1 METINITK
9 AMQVELSLTE
19 QDLIALEERK
29 SNLVLDVTSE
39 AGYKAARKERTERN
53 GITKGIANLAI
64 AGKKAIDEVR
74 HQLID
79 RVENSYT
86 GIIMPLEVEEVKRK
100 AEADLKKQ
108 KEAER
113 IAAIQ
118 RSIDVLFEMKAQA
131 VDMDSEGIAGIIE
144 AVDLIDCSEGF
155 DELTQEALQAQKL
168 VLSDLSIMLNQAI
181 SQEQLSAERKAMQL
195 QQKELAE
202 QAAAREL
209 IDKAQDRL
217 NNLKMIPAGMFGKS
231 SQEIRTK
238 YNQVGKFE
246 ITELE
251 FGSLTVQAKQEQDQ
265 VLGFLNNM
273 ANQQEMVEQAE
284 ANRKAAIEAPPAVT
298 DQPEVELKPEID
310 NNIGDKKEILTQAD
324 YSQVHTFLK
333 GAESST
339 QKVQLL
345 HEAFVDSEGLHKM
358 YALAKLR
365 TMFTGK

>member
-74 HQLID
+74 HQLVD

-100 AEADLKKQ
+100 AAADLKKQ

-113 IAAIQ
+113 VAAIQ

-131 VDMDSEGIAGIIE
+131 ADMDSEGIAGIIE

-181 SQEQLSAERKAMQL
+181 SQEQLSAERKAMQR

-231 SQEIRTK
+231 SQEIRAK
-238 YNQVGKFE
+238 YNQVGNFE
-246 ITELE
+246 ITESE

-273 ANQQEMVEQAE
+273 VNQQEMVEQAE
-284 ANRKAAIEAPPAVT
+284 ENRKAAIEAPPAVVE
-298 DQPEVELKPEID
+298 QPKVELKPEID
-310 NNIGDKKEILTQAD
+310 TDAVDAKENPPELDFDPIIRFLDRADVNEKKLKLMYYVFIDTDSSYSNSAFAELRELINNP
-324 YSQVHTFLK
+324 
-333 GAESST
+333 
-339 QKVQLL
+339 
-345 HEAFVDSEGLHKM
+345 
-358 YALAKLR
+358 
-365 TMFTGK
+365 